1 MMSRQDDTTG
11 SVAPQRIAP
20 GQALAELFA
29 EKLIAISLDRLPER
43 TRDVALDD
51 LIDAAGEP
59 TREAVDEVIAHL
71 KAAL

>member
-29 EKLIAISLDRLPER
+29 EKLIAI
-43 TRDVALDD
+43 
-51 LIDAAGEP
+51 
-59 TREAVDEVIAHL
+59 
-71 KAAL
+71 